1 MRHLRWAVTVLL
13 SSAYAFPQGD
23 VQVSKPFPSSG
34 FLKHLT
40 VEFFGYSSSA
50 IEQDYESSPN
60 TTSRPYNL
68 HGLECPLCTP
78 GPMNRVRQL
87 LPPFGAKASMTFW
100 HERLILFAGFG
111 GVNAASSSIINPR
124 INPKLLLRSSPDN
137 DDWIVQREVGASV
150 AVDPE
155 KHLSFGISQG
165 YLNDF
170 GPSKNSWT
178 TTTGNLSFS
187 PSLFGE
193 IGRGLKSVGKPSA
206 HPSNK

>member
-1 MRHLRWAVTVLL
+1 MRHLRLAVTVLL
-13 SSAYAFPQGD
+13 SSVYAFPQGD
-23 VQVSKPFPSSG
+23 VQVSKPFPSNG

-40 VEFFGYSSSA
+40 VESFGYSSSE
-50 IEQDYESSPN
+50 IEQGYESSPN
-60 TTSRPYNL
+60 TTSRPYSL

-78 GPMNRVRQL
+78 GPMNRVRQVL
-87 LPPFGAKASMTFW
+87 APFGAKASMSFW
-100 HERLILFAGFG
+100 HDRLILFAGFG
-111 GVNAASSSIINPR
+111 GINAANSGNSPR
-124 INPKLLLRSSPDN
+124 MTPLSMRASPDN
-137 DDWIVQREVGASV
+137 DEWILQREIGAAV

-155 KHLSFGISQG
+155 KHLTFGISQG

-193 IGRGLKSVGKPSA
+193 VARGIKSKNKPSK
-206 HPSNK
+206 HPPKNP

>member
-1 MRHLRWAVTVLL
+1 MRYLRWAVTVLL
-13 SSAYAFPQGD
+13 GSAYAFPQSD
-23 VQVSKPFPSSG
+23 TRVSKPFPSSG

-40 VEFFGYSSSA
+40 IESFGYTSSTST
-50 IEQDYESSPN
+50 
-60 TTSRPYNL
+60 TTSMPYDF

-124 INPKLLLRSSPDN
+124 TNPKLLLRSSPDN
-137 DDWIVQREVGASV
+137 DDWILQRQIGAAV

-170 GPSKNSWT
+170 GPSQKSWT
-178 TTTGNLSFS
+178 TTTGNLNFS

-193 IGRGLKSVGKPSA
+193 IGRGLKSLGKPSV